1 MERARRMLTLKEYI
15 LEEAEMDKELE
26 EVLDIQTRM
35 KMKAS
40 MRKNKAKIALGKRK
54 AARRMAGKEVLT
66 KRAQRQARKA
76 VMDKILKGKDKSE
89 LSYGA
94 RASLEKRVNKR
105 AAMIQRMAKKLLPQV
120 RKADRNKMKPKGD

>member
-1 MERARRMLTLKEYI
+1 MLTLKEYI
-15 LEEAEMDKELE
+15 LEDAEIDKELE

-40 MRKNKAKIALGKRK
+40 MRKNKAKIALGKRR
-54 AARRMAGKEVLT
+54 AARKVADVERLK
-66 KRAQRQARKA
+66 KRARRQARNA
-76 VMDKILKGKDKSE
+76 ILNKILKGKDKSE

-94 RASLEKRVNKR
+94 RASIEKRVNKR

-120 RKADRNKMKPKGD
+120 RKADRAKMKPKGN